1 MAVDRMI
8 HDGGNGTDRGD
19 VMKTTGASL
28 ILAALTL
35 AVGALPL
42 RAQTSAHRIG
52 VLTPGLTYGPVFEGL
67 REGLAKS
74 GYVEGKNMQFVI
86 EDTRGDVKNFPARA
100 AKLVQAKPDVIFTVA
115 TAPSTAAKEA
125 TQIIPVVFSIVGDP
139 VQTGLV
145 ASFASSQNNVTGVS
159 THNAPLSGKRL
170 EILKDMA
177 PRIKNV
183 LAIVAVKEA
192 SAQAALPH
200 MTDAAKR
207 LQIQLVRRDVTN
219 DEEVKSILAEKWAG
233 KVDAVFHVP
242 SVLVT
247 AHIEPIIVKAMKER
261 LLLIVYNDSNVE
273 MGALASYGGNFRLFG
288 IQAAK
293 LAAKILKGAKPA
305 DLPIETP
312 EKLILKINLATAK
325 AIGLKIP
332 PAVLERAEKLVE

>member
-1 MAVDRMI
+1 
-8 HDGGNGTDRGD
+8 
-19 VMKTTGASL
+19 MKTITASM

-35 AVGALPL
+35 AGGATPL
-42 RAQTSAHRIG
+42 RAQTPAHRIG

-74 GYVEGKNMQFVI
+74 GHVEGKDIGFVV
-86 EDTRGDVKNFPARA
+86 EDTRGDVQSFPALA
-100 AKLVQAKPDVIFTVA
+100 AKLVQAKPDLIVSVA
-115 TAPSTAAKEA
+115 TAPGMAVGRA
-125 TQIIPVVFSIVGDP
+125 TQTIPLVFTVVSDP
-139 VQTGLV
+139 VQAGLV
-145 ASFASSQNNVTGVS
+145 TSYASSQNNVTGVS
-159 THNAPLSGKRL
+159 SYNSPLSGKRL

-183 LAIVAVKEA
+183 LTIVAVKEA
-192 SAQAALPH
+192 SAQAALPY

-207 LQIQLVRRDVTN
+207 LQIHLLRRDVVN
-219 DEEVKSILAEKWAG
+219 HEEVTSLLADQWAG

-261 LLLIVYNDSNVE
+261 LPLIVYDDANVE

-312 EKLILKINLATAK
+312 ENLILKINLATAK